1 MDIDCGAALSNLGGY
16 ALLTEEQWSC
26 WDENGYVIIPRAV
39 PDAHLSATIAAV
51 AAFLDLDPDDPD
63 TWYADPPRRLG
74 FVEMYHHQAMWD
86 NRQHPRVYEAFK
98 DLWNEERLWVSIDRA
113 NMTPPER
120 ADRPHG
126 FNESLVHWDFDTSA
140 HPEALGM
147 QGVLYLTD
155 TAENQGGFQCVPGFH
170 RDFFEWVKTQ
180 PAGRDP
186 MRPDMTDLE
195 PVAIPGKA
203 GDLLIW
209 HSLLPH
215 GNSRNTSDKP
225 RWCQYISASPSR
237 EEDESLRQYRISLWR
252 DRTHPDAFPG
262 DPRGVERST
271 GPARLTALGRRLLGL
286 DRWE

>member
-1 MDIDCGAALSNLGGY
+1 MLND
-16 ALLTEEQWSC
+16 EQQTC

-39 PDAHLSATIAAV
+39 PESHLEATISAI
-51 AAFLDLDPDDPD
+51 AAFLELDPRDPE
-63 TWYADPPRRLG
+63 TWYEGPPRRLG

-86 NRQHPRVYEAFK
+86 NRQYPRVYEAFK
-98 DLWNEERLWVSIDRA
+98 SLWDDEKLWVSIDRT

-120 ADRPHG
+120 ESRPHG
-126 FNESLVHWDFDTSA
+126 FNEPLIHWDIDTTA
-140 HPEALGM
+140 HPEALNV

-170 RDFFEWVKTQ
+170 KQFFEWVKTQ
-180 PAGRDP
+180 PPDRDP

-215 GNSRNTSDKP
+215 GNSRNTSDRP
-225 RWCQYISASPSR
+225 RWCQYISAKPNQ
-237 EEDESLRQYRISLWR
+237 EDDENHRQHRISLWR
-252 DRTHPDAFPG
+252 NRLHPEVFPG
-262 DPRGVERST
+262 DPRGVERRS